1 MTVRL
6 SASRAGVLC
15 VLALAT
21 FVGCASGRS
30 SQRAS
35 PQNTPSGAP
44 GVGGGDSA
52 PQDVAP
58 AGEVKLPS
66 FGVSLPIPH
75 GYVRDVDGAKS
86 VAFFAAP
93 GAKAG
98 TADRVLMVDLLPL
111 RGGTNLRQDAER
123 VATEERMKVAPSP
136 ARWGGLDGAELFSVN
151 PTYNLPVAAHRMLLV
166 RREGYA
172 YRLTYFSTPQHA
184 ADLAA
189 YRAVAEGTRW
199 LPVEHA
205 GRGVAE
211 RRPVVSLP
219 TGIAFMIPD
228 PFRPDMSSQQEH
240 ISAFLA
246 FDMLL
251 GRPVGRLTVIPFAE
265 KDPTHTMEKVKAQL
279 AEKLG
284 PIWELKG
291 PLNWTDDAAGPVQ
304 LSSAGAASGEDRWV
318 DVLVARVGDGRGT
331 VFALQY
337 DRGEAAEGM
346 NRALPL
352 LKASIRPAPDR

>member
-1 MTVRL
+1 MTILRG
-6 SASRAGVLC
+6 ARAFVFC
-15 VLALAT
+15 VMAAA
-21 FVGCASGRS
+21 VSSGCAGRNDLH
-30 SQRAS
+30 RTGPAS
-35 PQNTPSGAP
+35 AQSTVPAGGA
-44 GVGGGDSA
+44 GDSA
-52 PQDVAP
+52 PEAVAP
-58 AGEVKLPS
+58 AADVKLPS
-66 FGVSLPIPH
+66 FGVSLPIPR
-75 GYVRDVDGAKS
+75 GYVRDIDGAKS

-111 RGGTNLRQDAER
+111 RGGTTLRQDAER
-123 VATEERMKVAPSP
+123 VATEERMKAASDP
-136 ARWGGLDGAELFSVN
+136 ARWGGLEAAELFSAN

-172 YRLTYFSTPQHA
+172 YRLTYLSTPQHA

-199 LPVEHA
+199 LPMEHA
-205 GRGVAE
+205 GRGVAG

-228 PFRPDMSSQQEH
+228 PFRPDMSSQQKH
-240 ISAFLA
+240 VSAFLA

-265 KDPTHTMEKVKAQL
+265 KDPSHTMEKVKAEL

-284 PIWELKG
+284 PIWQLKG
-291 PLNWTDDAAGPVQ
+291 PLNWTDDAAGSVQ
-304 LSSAGAASGEDRWV
+304 LSSAGGASGEDRWV

-337 DRGEAAEGM
+337 DRGEAADGM